1 MSLSIRTVQELQPH
15 SRAWCK
21 RVRIDGPDQSPPWW
35 LSFKCR
41 GPCLYIRIR
50 RPVMLYLQSIKEI
63 SLLTPSPP
71 PALLNTH
78 ADGQGSR
85 DTSPSTAGSKWHQCG
100 RNIWNDTCQLYLG
113 SRLRGEDENIRS
125 ALCEQDMCSQ
135 TRDIHSVKVKVND
148 SMTEYWW
155 MWETSVCEKCHP
167 VVMLNME

>member
-100 RNIWNDTCQLYLG
+100 RNIWNDTCHLYLG
-113 SRLRGEDENIRS
+113 SRLRGEERKKTF
-125 ALCEQDMCSQ
+125 A
-135 TRDIHSVKVKVND
+135 RHSVNRICAVRRETFILLKWRW
-148 SMTEYWW
+148 MTRWQNIDGCGKHLCVR
-155 MWETSVCEKCHP
+155 SVILLWC
-167 VVMLNME
+167 